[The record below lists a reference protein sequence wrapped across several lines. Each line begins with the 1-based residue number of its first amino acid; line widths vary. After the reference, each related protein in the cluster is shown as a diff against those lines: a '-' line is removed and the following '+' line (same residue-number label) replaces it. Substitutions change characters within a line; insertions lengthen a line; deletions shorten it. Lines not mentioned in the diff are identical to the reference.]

1 MITKS
6 LKKTFAALLAAIMVV
21 GTMSACGKDE
31 VNEKTKATT
40 NDNAAVTDGTDSIKE
55 LSGTLTIWS
64 FTNELRS
71 MATAFMKEYPG
82 VEVEYSMIPMDN
94 GEYQQ
99 KVKASLGTKD
109 CPDVIALEGTFLR
122 EFVESDFLMDVTD
135 LKPLAEELDTYDFT
149 IQAGSDG
156 DVVKAYSYQATPGAY
171 YYRRSL
177 AKEYFETDDP
187 AEVQALIS
195 DMDKFKEAA
204 KIVHDKSNGDTYMI
218 SSAGDFT
225 EMFLTNRDQPWIV
238 DNKLTIDPMVNDL
251 FETCKQFRDNDWESQ
266 ATQWS
271 EGWFAGMKDE
281 LKDANGNAKQV
292 FGYFLPTWGLP
303 YVIMPNSGEGD
314 TSTAGDWGCAAGPL
328 GYRNGGTWIAGM
340 EDSKNKDIAKEFVRF
355 CALDEQNLTNWA
367 TGVYTHDYL
376 KAIDPTIPDDLKQ
389 AAGDFVSSDKV
400 IKKVMSQLD
409 DSDSTKFLGGQ
420 NAYTGFAEA
429 APKVDL
435 KTMQGTDATIGNAMA
450 SAITEYAA
458 GTMDFDEAMQLFKDG
473 VATVLPDIEID

>member
-1 MITKS
+1 
-6 LKKTFAALLAAIMVV
+6 MVV
-21 GTMSACGKDE
+21 GSMSACGKDDGNKE
-31 VNEKTKATT
+31 TKSTTKGNAT
-40 NDNAAVTDGTDSIKE
+40 VTDDANSAEG
-55 LSGTLTIWS
+55 LSGKLTIWS
-64 FTNELRS
+64 FTNEMRT
-71 MATAFMKEYPG
+71 MATAFMKENPG
-82 VEVEYSMIPMDN
+82 VKIDFAMIPMDS

-122 EFVESDFLMDVTD
+122 EFVESDFLMDLTEF
-135 LKPLAEELDTYDFT
+135 KPLAEELGTYDFT
-149 IQAGSDG
+149 TQAGSDG
-156 DVVKAYSYQATPGAY
+156 DVIKAYSHQATPGAY

-177 AKEYFETDDP
+177 AKEYFGTDDP
-187 AEVQALIS
+187 AEVQKLVS
-195 DMDKFKEAA
+195 DMDKFKAAA
-204 KIVHDKSNGDTYMI
+204 KEVHDKSNGDTYMI

-225 EMFLTNRDQPWIV
+225 EMFLTNREQPWIV
-238 DNKLTIDPMVNDL
+238 DNKLTIDPMVDAL
-251 FETCKQFRDNDWESQ
+251 FETCKEFRDNDWESQ
-266 ATQWS
+266 ATQWT

-314 TSTAGDWGCAAGPL
+314 SSTAGDWGVVPGPL
-328 GYRNGGTWIAGM
+328 GYRNGGTWFAAM
-340 EDSKNKDIAKEFVRF
+340 EDTKNPELAKAFVKF
-355 CALDEQNLTNWA
+355 CALDEENLTNWA
-367 TGVYTHDYL
+367 TGVYTHEYL

-400 IKKVMSQLD
+400 IKEVMSQLD
-409 DSDSTKFLGGQ
+409 DSDSSKFLGGQ

-435 KTMQGTDATIGNAMA
+435 KTMQGTDATIGNALV
-450 SAITEYAA
+450 SAINEYAA
-458 GTMDFDEAMQLFKDG
+458 GTMDFDEAMQLLIDG